1 MAALL
6 LITFILFGFVIAGFM
21 GAPWVPTLKR
31 DVTSMLNDV
40 KLNNGELFIELGC
53 GDGRLVSAAAK
64 RGARAI
70 GYEINPLLWLIAAVR
85 NLQHYPKAKIYLGN
99 FWPRDISKA
108 DVVMTFLMP
117 KFMNK
122 LENKTNAE
130 MKAGSRLIS
139 YIFKLPTK
147 KQSKQ
152 GAHWTIYSY

>member
-21 GAPWVPTLKR
+21 GAPWVPAFKR

-40 KLNNGELFIELGC
+40 KLKKGELFIELGC
-53 GDGRLVSAAAK
+53 GDGRLISAAVK
-64 RGARAI
+64 RGARAV
-70 GYEINPLLWLIAAVR
+70 GYEINPLLWLIATIR
-85 NLQHYPKAKIYLGN
+85 NLRYYPKAKIYLGN

-122 LENKTNAE
+122 LEIKTNTE
-130 MKAGSRLIS
+130 MKHGSRLIS
-139 YIFKLPTK
+139 YIFKLPNK
-147 KQSKQ
+147 KQSKR
-152 GAHWTIYSY
+152 GAHWTIYTY